1 MIVFDLKCGG
11 GHVFEAWFGSS
22 SAYEDQR
29 TAGQVR
35 CPLCDSADITKALM
49 APAIA
54 AKGNRTP
61 DSPTPDA
68 VKAVMK
74 LIATRQAE
82 ALKSSQWVGPAF
94 AERARA
100 MHLGEEK
107 QATIHGLAS
116 LADAKALVDDGIAI
130 TPLPL
135 PIAPPEKL
143 N

>member
-107 QATIHGLAS
+107 QATIHGQAS